1 MSVLLWLRNLSHPHG
16 KVSVHQRPTSTRP
29 LSLTHPGST
38 LLKELLG
45 FFVVILHGMELKL
58 LTLTVWNKFHQFREF
73 LVGILE
79 DYLSHTQEEGI
90 PLGTWPGREGR
101 ATFFGS
107 LVGWAPGDHRPGHE
121 DGLSKHVLD
130 KLWLFPTATWL

>member
-1 MSVLLWLRNLSHPHG
+1 
-16 KVSVHQRPTSTRP
+16 
-29 LSLTHPGST
+29 
-38 LLKELLG
+38 
-45 FFVVILHGMELKL
+45 MELKF
-58 LTLTVWNKFHQFREF
+58 LTLTVQYKFHQFREF

-79 DYLSHTQEEGI
+79 AHLSHTQEEGV
-90 PLGTWPGREGR
+90 PLGTRPGRKGR

-130 KLWLFPTATWL
+130 KLWLFPTATWLWSQASHFHRLQGLGWLQAGEERFGFIILLGFY